1 MPDYSLQRN
10 NPLPNTPQQ
19 SPLTQ
24 LSQAGQQAKLETEN
38 TLLREALATSA
49 QNCEVLMKQLT
60 ESQKA
65 FQMEMLQRISGLQA
79 IEGRLEKNTR
89 HSLDEMNVLIEV
101 NDKNHQNQLQK
112 LQNMNQSFIQSLNSV
127 LATVEDK
134 LIAQI
139 KADTVIALQANMTA
153 MNEAVQSHIA
163 TMNTAY
169 ASITKTAEKVTNYD
183 TKLKTSLDK
192 RIKSYNESIQRLFK
206 LDDWREML
214 FLAGMAGAILTPLAL
229 IINWLF

>member
-1 MPDYSLQRN
+1 
-10 NPLPNTPQQ
+10 
-19 SPLTQ
+19 
-24 LSQAGQQAKLETEN
+24 
-38 TLLREALATSA
+38 
-49 QNCEVLMKQLT
+49 
-60 ESQKA
+60 
-65 FQMEMLQRISGLQA
+65 
-79 IEGRLEKNTR
+79 
-89 HSLDEMNVLIEV
+89 
-101 NDKNHQNQLQK
+101 
-112 LQNMNQSFIQSLNSV
+112 MNQSFIQSLNSV